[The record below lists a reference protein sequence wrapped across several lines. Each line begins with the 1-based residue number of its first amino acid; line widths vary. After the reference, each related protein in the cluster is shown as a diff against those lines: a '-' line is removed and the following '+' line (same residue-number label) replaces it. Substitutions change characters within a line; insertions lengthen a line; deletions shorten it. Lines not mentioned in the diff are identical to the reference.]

1 MPAGFLYALRCRCQR
16 AFGLTCMQRHQTR
29 QFCISSCPTRR
40 NMEKW
45 WRIANPDNIKGL
57 AGRRAPDLQAVH
69 HTKADR
75 GHRMTNVDTGAAP
88 IWDFVLGYYRQQG
101 VSESAIALQDGAG
114 VDVNMILFLMWLAA
128 QKRVLAAADV
138 KTVSEKSIG
147 WQHNVVMPV
156 RAVRRL
162 LKENAPLVEQEA
174 ALAFRKKVQALEL
187 EGEQLQLN
195 AMAALSQGLKSST
208 AASPEAAARDNLAA
222 FQSASGKAFPQ
233 SAIDGFAGALKAMTD
248 GK

>member
-1 MPAGFLYALRCRCQR
+1 
-16 AFGLTCMQRHQTR
+16 
-29 QFCISSCPTRR
+29 
-40 NMEKW
+40 
-45 WRIANPDNIKGL
+45 
-57 AGRRAPDLQAVH
+57 
-69 HTKADR
+69 
-75 GHRMTNVDTGAAP
+75 MTNDANVPP

-101 VSESAIALQDGAG
+101 VSESAIALQDGVG
-114 VDVNMILFLMWLAA
+114 VDVNMILFLMWCAA
-128 QKRVLAAADV
+128 QKRSLAAGEV

-147 WQHNVVMPV
+147 WQHEVVVPV

-195 AMAALSQGLKSST
+195 AMAAMNLKSSQ
-208 AASPEAAARDNLAA
+208 AASPEAAARENLAA
-222 FQSASGKAFPQ
+222 FQSASGKTFPQ
-233 SAIDGFAGALKAMTD
+233 KAVDGFVGALKAMTD